1 MDQVFETI
9 LIIAGL
15 VVTLV
20 ALFIVLSLLISGVAN
35 RTRTALLEHPV
46 RSFLIGLLNFL
57 CSIAV
62 AGLLAQLGGWW
73 VSVFEMLA
81 FLILGWLVVLALVGT
96 TGIVSLL
103 RERMGSGGQSQVRGT
118 MLASLL
124 LVLAMLVPFVG
135 WFVFTP
141 IVLLTGL
148 GAALFTLFRRER
160 PQAIHPPATQVEENS

>member
-20 ALFIVLSLLISGVAN
+20 ALFIVLSLLISGMAN
-35 RTRTALLEHPV
+35 RTRKVIVEHPV

-57 CSIAV
+57 CSAAV
-62 AGLLAQLGGWW
+62 TGLLAQLGGWW
-73 VSVFEMLA
+73 VSVFQMIA

-103 RERMGSGGQSQVRGT
+103 RERMGSGGQSHMRGT

-160 PQAIHPPATQVEENS
+160 P

>member
-1 MDQVFETI
+1 MEQTLGTI

-20 ALFIVLSLLISGVAN
+20 ALFIVLSLLISGMTN
-35 RTRTALLEHPV
+35 RTRTVILEHPV

-57 CSIAV
+57 CSAAV

-73 VSVFEMLA
+73 VSVFQMLA

-103 RERMGSGGQSQVRGT
+103 RERMGSGGQSPMRGT

-124 LVLAMLVPFVG
+124 LVLAMLVPFAG

-148 GAALFTLFRRER
+148 GAALFTLLRRE
-160 PQAIHPPATQVEENS
+160 PSQVITPPAAQVEDNS

>member
-1 MDQVFETI
+1 MI
-9 LIIAGL
+9 
-15 VVTLV
+15 
-20 ALFIVLSLLISGVAN
+20 
-35 RTRTALLEHPV
+35 
-46 RSFLIGLLNFL
+46 
-57 CSIAV
+57 
-62 AGLLAQLGGWW
+62 
-73 VSVFEMLA
+73 A

-103 RERMGSGGQSQVRGT
+103 RERMGSGGQSHMRGT

-124 LVLAMLVPFVG
+124 LVLAMLVPFAG

-160 PQAIHPPATQVEENS
+160 P

>member
-9 LIIAGL
+9 LIITGL

-20 ALFIVLSLLISGVAN
+20 ALFIVLSLLVSGVAN
-35 RTRTALLEHPV
+35 RTRTAVLEHPV

-57 CSIAV
+57 CSTAV

-81 FLILGWLVVLALVGT
+81 FLLLGWLVVLALVGT

-118 MLASLL
+118 MFASLL

-160 PQAIHPPATQVEENS
+160 PQGIHPPAAQVEEN

>member
-1 MDQVFETI
+1 MEQVFETV
-9 LIIAGL
+9 LIIIG
-15 VVTLV
+15 VVVSLV
-20 ALFIVLSLLISGVAN
+20 ALFIVLSLLITGVAN
-35 RTRTALLEHPV
+35 RTRTVILEHPV

-57 CSIAV
+57 ISAAV
-62 AGLLAQLGGWW
+62 TGLLIQLGGWW

-103 RERMGSGGQSQVRGT
+103 RERMSSGSQSQVRGT

-160 PQAIHPPATQVEENS
+160 SPVINPPAARGEESS